1 MEPVGPAW
9 HYQLSSSKLCAPTVV
24 AALGPVQACLRFQA
38 SQWSVAETMHSH
50 IRHSRRRTRTCRNGE
65 TKTGSNLSKPVN
77 TYM

>member
-1 MEPVGPAW
+1 VRAGG
-9 HYQLSSSKLCAPTVV
+9 SGST
-24 AALGPVQACLRFQA
+24 GPVQAYLRFQA

-77 TYM
+77 AYM